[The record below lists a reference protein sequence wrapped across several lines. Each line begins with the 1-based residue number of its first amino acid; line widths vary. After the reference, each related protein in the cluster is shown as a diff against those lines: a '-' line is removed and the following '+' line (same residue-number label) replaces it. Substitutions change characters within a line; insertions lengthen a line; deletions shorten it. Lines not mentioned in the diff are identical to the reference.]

1 MLRLFRFSAPFLLA
15 VLTAGGVVMP
25 TLHRVAHG
33 EAVAHE
39 AGAHETGAHKESA
52 HPHDEA
58 HAEHGV
64 ELTVPCPPR
73 LAPELDCAICAGLSA
88 HVVTAAPVALPLV
101 AVDRVA
107 VPESPRLRPTLIVAT
122 AVRGPP
128 VG

>member
-25 TLHRVAHG
+25 TLHRIAHVEAAQR
-33 EAVAHE
+33 EAVAH
-39 AGAHETGAHKESA
+39 GAYEVGTHS
-52 HPHDEA
+52 HDEA
-58 HAEHGV
+58 HAGHGV
-64 ELTVPCPPR
+64 ELTTPCPPR

-88 HVVTAAPVALPLV
+88 HVVTAAPVLAPPV
-101 AVDRVA
+101 AVERV
-107 VPESPRLRPTLIVAT
+107 VFPESPRLRPTLAVET